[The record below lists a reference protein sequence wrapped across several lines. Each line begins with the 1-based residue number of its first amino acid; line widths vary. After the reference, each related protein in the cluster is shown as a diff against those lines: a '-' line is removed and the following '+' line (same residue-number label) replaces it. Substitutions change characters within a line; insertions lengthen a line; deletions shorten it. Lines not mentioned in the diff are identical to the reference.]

1 MTIVVVE
8 DELPL
13 ARHLVAALR
22 RQGHTVSASHDGPE
36 AEREIMQTTPDLIIL
51 DLNLPT
57 FDGLELLTRLR
68 RERCPSRVIV
78 LTARGEIDDR
88 VAGLRAGADDYQPKP
103 FAMEELLARI
113 EALGRRTIA
122 PVAAGRFSVADLQV
136 DAVHRHVV
144 RSGQRI
150 ELTPREFQLL
160 QTFLAEPGRVF
171 SRGELS
177 ERVWQRDHHYD
188 TRTVEIF
195 IARLRRKIDLPGLPP
210 LLHTVRSVGYVLQ
223 SDPPRDD

>member
-8 DELPL
+8 DELPM
-13 ARHLVAALR
+13 ARHLVSALR
-22 RQGHTVSASHDGPE
+22 RQGHHVTACHDGPP
-36 AEREIMQTTPDLIIL
+36 AQQEIMRIQPDLVIL

-68 RERCPSRVIV
+68 RDRCSARVIV

-103 FAMEELLARI
+103 FAMAELLARV

-122 PVAAGRFSVADLQV
+122 PVSTGKFSVADLQV
-136 DAVHRHVV
+136 DAVHRRVV
-144 RSGQRI
+144 RAGRLI
-150 ELTPREFQLL
+150 ELTPREFELL
-160 QTFLAEPGRVF
+160 QAFLAEPGRVF

-177 ERVWQRDHHYD
+177 EQVWQRDHHYD
-188 TRTVEIF
+188 TRTVEMF
-195 IARLRRKIDLPGLPP
+195 IARLRRKIDPPDLPP

-223 SDPPRDD
+223 SEAPHEP